1 MTLTGELFI
10 ATQRQRGAAQAFQ
23 AIDPQRDC
31 ALEPNFFEAD
41 ASQID
46 AACQSAAEALIAY
59 GQAGLDVRARFLRQI
74 GENILALGDELI
86 ERAMQET
93 ALPRARIEG
102 ERGRTIGQLNLFAD
116 VVDQGAFQGALI
128 EPALPDRQPL
138 PRPDL
143 RQRLV
148 PLGPVAI
155 FGASNFPLAFSVA
168 GGDTASALAAGCP
181 VVVKAHPVHPGT
193 SELVARAI
201 TQAVIQC
208 ELPVGVFSLLHGT
221 STLSGCALVQHPAI
235 CAVGFTGSRSGGLA
249 LLQLAQQRPR
259 PVPLYA
265 EMSSINPMLLLPGAL
280 QQRAEKLAQGFVDSL
295 TLGCGQFCTNP
306 GVVLACDGEDFDR
319 FVQFACDALH
329 QKPSTTMLTP
339 AIAVACEQH
348 ASALAALEG
357 VERLAVGQEKNGP
370 NQGQPQLLMTHARDF
385 INEPRMQNEVFGPV
399 SLLVRCA
406 NQHELEAALQVLQ
419 GQLTLTLQLA
429 PQDQPLAAT
438 LLPML
443 EQRAGRI
450 LANGFPTGVD
460 VGYAMVHGG
469 PFPATSDSRTTSVGA
484 TAIQRFLRPVCY
496 QDLPSAL
503 LPQSVQN

>member
-1 MTLTGELFI
+1 MMLSGELFI
-10 ATQRQRGAAQAFQ
+10 GTQRQRGGAHAFKAFDPTLNQALVPDFYEADEEQIDTACRLAAAAF
-23 AIDPQRDC
+23 IPYSQRDL
-31 ALEPNFFEAD
+31 A
-41 ASQID
+41 
-46 AACQSAAEALIAY
+46 
-59 GQAGLDVRARFLRQI
+59 VRARFLRQI
-74 GENILALGDELI
+74 GENIAALGDELI

-116 VVDQGAFQGALI
+116 VVEQGAFQGVIL

-143 RQRLV
+143 RQRQV
-148 PLGPVAI
+148 ALGPVAV

-181 VVVKAHPVHPGT
+181 VVVKAHPAHPGT

-201 TQAVIQC
+201 SQAVLQS
-208 ELPVGVFSLLHGT
+208 ELPAGVFSLLHGT
-221 STLSGCALVQHPAI
+221 SVQSGSALVQHPAI
-235 CAVGFTGSRSGGLA
+235 CAVGFTGSRQGGLA
-249 LLQLAQQRPR
+249 LLQQAQQRPR

-280 QQRAEKLAQGFVDSL
+280 QQRAEKLAQGFIDSM

-306 GVVLACDGEDFDR
+306 GVVLACEGEDFDR
-319 FVQFACDALH
+319 FVQHASNALRL
-329 QKPSTTMLTP
+329 KPSATMLTP
-339 AIAVACEQH
+339 AIADACEQQT
-348 ASALAALEG
+348 AALSALAG
-357 VERLAVGQEKNGP
+357 VERLATGQEKQGP
-370 NQGQPQLLMTHARDF
+370 NQGQPHLFTASARDF
-385 INEPRMQNEVFGPV
+385 IQEPRMQNEVFGPV

-406 NQHELEAALQVLQ
+406 DQEEMFAALQALQ
-419 GQLTLTLQLA
+419 GQLTITLHLEQ
-429 PQDQPLAAT
+429 QDQRLAAS
-438 LLPML
+438 LLPLL

-496 QDLPSAL
+496 QDLPNAL

>member
-1 MTLTGELFI
+1 MTLSGELFI
-10 ATQRQRGAAQAFQ
+10 GTQRQRGGAQAFQ
-23 AIDPQRDC
+23 AIDPQLDQE
-31 ALEPNFFEAD
+31 LTPTFYEANRE
-41 ASQID
+41 QID
-46 AACQSAAEALIAY
+46 SACRLAAEAFIPYSQRDLA
-59 GQAGLDVRARFLRQI
+59 VRARFLRQI
-74 GENILALGDELI
+74 GANLLALGDELI

-93 ALPRARIEG
+93 ALPRPRIEG

-116 VVDQGAFQGALI
+116 VVEQGAFQGTII
-128 EPALPDRQPL
+128 ENALPDRKPL

-143 RQRLV
+143 RQRRV
-148 PLGPVAI
+148 ALGPVAV

-181 VVVKAHPVHPGT
+181 VVVKAHPAHPGT

-208 ELPVGVFSLLHGT
+208 ELPAGVFSLLQGT
-221 STLSGCALVQHPAI
+221 SVQSGSELVRHPAI
-235 CAVGFTGSRSGGLA
+235 AAVGFTGSRSGGLA
-249 LLQLAQQRPR
+249 LLQLAQQRPC
-259 PVPLYA
+259 PIPLYA

-280 QQRAEKLAQGFVDSL
+280 QQRTETLARGYVDSL

-306 GVVLACDGEDFDR
+306 GVVFACDGEDFER
-319 FVQFACDALH
+319 FVQHACDALR
-329 QKPSTTMLTP
+329 QKPSATMLTP
-339 AIAVACEQH
+339 AIALACEQH
-348 ASALAALEG
+348 AAALAALKG
-357 VERLAVGQEKNGP
+357 VERLAVGQKKHGP
-370 NQGQPQLLMTHARDF
+370 NQGQPQLFITHARDF
-385 INEPRMQNEVFGPV
+385 IHEPRMQHEIFGPV

-406 NQHELEAALQVLQ
+406 NQDELLAASQVLQ
-419 GQLTLTLQLA
+419 GQLTITLHLE
-429 PQDQPLAAT
+429 PQDQTLATT
-438 LLPML
+438 LLPLL

-469 PFPATSDSRTTSVGA
+469 PFPATSDGRTTSVGA